1 MEKMWANFMNCDLHS
16 FFQVLPMIRTVNDFL
31 FSQAENLQKMG
42 FSSRRMS
49 GSLLGGIFFL
59 WPRVGQQVI
68 F

>member
-16 FFQVLPMIRTVNDFL
+16 FFSQVLPMIRTVNDFL

-49 GSLLGGIFFL
+49 GSLLGEFFFCGL
-59 WPRVGQQVI
+59 ELGNR
-68 F
+68 